1 MIILKRK
8 LIGEVKDGNFKTK
21 YYFVIGVETRKIEV
35 WLEVIREPEYA
46 YYGEPT
52 TVESELL
59 YTLDIQKGIE
69 GYWDGTK
76 NSPVGVLMKDWIEN
90 INRDLGDVI
99 IKLVQEEE

>member
-46 YYGEPT
+46 Y
-52 TVESELL
+52 
-59 YTLDIQKGIE
+59 
-69 GYWDGTK
+69 
-76 NSPVGVLMKDWIEN
+76 
-90 INRDLGDVI
+90 
-99 IKLVQEEE
+99 